1 MKKYFSIIGI
11 LIFLSSCQNLEN
23 SKKIDFSKEKKNK
36 GISLKATTS
45 GVEIKN
51 WNENI
56 SSNRY

>member
-1 MKKYFSIIGI
+1 MKKYFWIIGI

-23 SKKIDFSKEKKNK
+23 SEKIDFSKEKMNK

-51 WNENI
+51 WDENI
-56 SSNRY
+56 SSYRY

>member
-23 SKKIDFSKEKKNK
+23 SKKINFSKEKKNK

-56 SSNRY
+56 SSHRY

>member
-23 SKKIDFSKEKKNK
+23 SKKTDFSKEKKSK

-56 SSNRY
+56 SSHRY

>member
-1 MKKYFSIIGI
+1 MKKCFSIIGI

-56 SSNRY
+56 SSHRY

>member
-56 SSNRY
+56 SSHRY

>member
-23 SKKIDFSKEKKNK
+23 SKKINFSKEKKIK

-51 WNENI
+51 
-56 SSNRY
+56 

>member
-36 GISLKATTS
+36 GISLKVTTS
-45 GVEIKN
+45 EVEIKN

-56 SSNRY
+56 SSYRY

>member
-23 SKKIDFSKEKKNK
+23 SKKINFSKEKKNK

-45 GVEIKN
+45 GLEIKN

-56 SSNRY
+56 SSHRY

>member
-1 MKKYFSIIGI
+1 MKNYFSIIGI

-56 SSNRY
+56 SSHRY

>member
-23 SKKIDFSKEKKNK
+23 SKKIDFSKEKKSK

-45 GVEIKN
+45 GIEIKN
-51 WNENI
+51 
-56 SSNRY
+56 

>member
-23 SKKIDFSKEKKNK
+23 SKKTDFSKEKKSK

-51 WNENI
+51 
-56 SSNRY
+56 